1 MCHNGMKIVLFEH
14 RNSTFIVVDALPK
27 QKKESFIHVHCNLL
41 TAEFRKGRRESP
53 AVHCP

>member
-27 QKKESFIHVHCNLL
+27 QKKESFIHVHCDLL

-53 AVHCP
+53 GVHCP